1 MKLKTVRIDH
11 FKHVL
16 DSTEVAIQ
24 PDITCLVG
32 KNESG
37 KTAFLEALRR
47 LKPAQGGVKFSIGK
61 HYPAW
66 LEKMH
71 KRQGKNLEQSR
82 PIQTVFELED
92 DDMVAVSAVFGEGVQ
107 NSREFRVNRRYDN
120 IYNHGFEADEA
131 VAVANAVE
139 KSDLPKKVATVAAE
153 AKTFAALTKS
163 IATAARRTVR
173 TNRFRLPAPR

>member
-1 MKLKTVRIDH
+1 
-11 FKHVL
+11 
-16 DSTEVAIQ
+16 
-24 PDITCLVG
+24 
-32 KNESG
+32 
-37 KTAFLEALRR
+37 LEALRR

-92 DDMVAVSAVFGEGVQ
+92 DDMVAVSAVFGEGVL
-107 NSREFRVNRRYDN
+107 NSREFRVNRRYAN
-120 IYNHGFEADEA
+120 LYNHGFEADEA
-131 VAVANAVE
+131 GAVANAVE

-163 IATAARRTVR
+163 IATAAKENGEDQQVQTACTALNEAVSEL
-173 TNRFRLPAPR
+173 LPEETSFTTRVWQLLFARVPKFFF